1 MTVSSAADSLSWLWQ
16 HLDQVIWAIAAIVLV
31 EMVRDFYHVL
41 SHRWTPLQQLHGWH
55 HRAYKKDFSPISTEV
70 YRKAQLYNDA
80 PESLF
85 MMAVMGAAAIMTQTP
100 GLWLGVIYAAGF
112 LVAAVLRSRGLLTA
126 TDLTHEPGPLTGIP
140 GLWKVN
146 RTYHWRH
153 HFDNTNAYY
162 AGFLTISDKLLGT
175 ALSLQGKTV
184 AVTGASG
191 TLGRALIKE
200 LAKQGAKPI
209 ALTTSA
215 DADIPGATKIIDWCA
230 GQETDLREVL
240 QKTDILL
247 INHGINVMGEK
258 SPQAIEQSLE
268 VNALSAW
275 RLTEVFLETVNN
287 RTGRATKEVWV
298 NTSEAEVN
306 PAFSPLYEISKRLL
320 GDLINLRRSDA
331 PCVMRKLVLGPFK
344 SNLNPVGVMS
354 AEAIAK
360 SILFLAKRDIRNI
373 IVTINPL
380 TYLLFPIKE
389 LSQAIY
395 FKLFL
400 KTAKSTKAAAPV
412 ATSVQSRQ

>member
-1 MTVSSAADSLSWLWQ
+1 MTVPSAADSLSWLWQ
-16 HLDQVIWAIAAIVLV
+16 YLDQVVWAIAAIVLV

-41 SHRWTPLQQLHGWH
+41 SHRWAPLQQLHGWH

-85 MMAVMGAAAIMTQTP
+85 MMVVMGAAAIITQTP

-112 LVAAVLRSRGLLTA
+112 LVAAILRSRGLLTA

-209 ALTTSA
+209 ALSTSA
-215 DADIPGATKIIDWCA
+215 NADIPGATKIVDWCA
-230 GQETDLREVL
+230 GQETELREVL

-275 RLTEVFLETVNN
+275 RLMEVFLETVNN

-331 PCVMRKLVLGPFK
+331 PCVIRKLVLGPFK

-354 AEAIAK
+354 AGAIAK

-380 TYLLFPIKE
+380 TYLLFPVKE

-400 KTAKSTKAAAPV
+400 KTAKSTKAAAPI

>member
-1 MTVSSAADSLSWLWQ
+1 MTVPSAADSLSWLWQ
-16 HLDQVIWAIAAIVLV
+16 YLDQVIWAIAAIVLV

-41 SHRWTPLQQLHGWH
+41 SHRWAPLQQLHGWH

-85 MMAVMGAAAIMTQTP
+85 MMVVMGAAAIITQTP

-112 LVAAVLRSRGLLTA
+112 LVAAILRSRGLLTA

-209 ALTTSA
+209 ALSTSA
-215 DADIPGATKIIDWCA
+215 SADIPGATKIVGWCA
-230 GQETDLREVL
+230 GQETELREVL

-275 RLTEVFLETVNN
+275 RLMEVFLETVNN

-354 AEAIAK
+354 AGAIAK

-380 TYLLFPIKE
+380 TYLLFPVKE

-400 KTAKSTKAAAPV
+400 KTAKSTKAAAPI